1 MFVAATAQC
10 LSNMPLN
17 EAMDQ
22 LVHLQFTAVE
32 LPILKEGSPFSP
44 ASVHAD
50 WQEAAL
56 RCRETHRL
64 DICALLVDLGTT
76 GDLAYQQ
83 FQSICKMAKAIKVHT
98 ITVPS
103 AEIGTPFNEEV
114 EHLGRLVAIAGME
127 GIRVSIKNESGRI
140 SQDPDTL
147 KLLCNHVQGLG
158 ITLDPSHFIY
168 GPHSGVDYEPLL
180 KFVYHTHLRDTRK
193 DELQVRVGQGEVD
206 YGRLVS
212 LLQRE
217 KYDRALC
224 VDIRPTPGE
233 DPELHA
239 GELRKLRLLLESLLL

>member
-1 MFVAATAQC
+1 
-10 LSNMPLN
+10 MPLN
-17 EAMDQ
+17 EATDL

-32 LPILKEGSPFSP
+32 LAIAKEGTAFTP
-44 ASVHAD
+44 AGIHAD
-50 WQEAAL
+50 WQQAAV
-56 RCRETHRL
+56 RCRETHRM
-64 DICALLVDLGTT
+64 DICALLVDLGET

-83 FQSICKMAKAIKVHT
+83 FQSICKLAKATKVHT

-103 AEIGTPFNEEV
+103 AELGTPFNEEV

-140 SQDPDTL
+140 SQDPETL

-158 ITLDPSHFIY
+158 ITLDPSHFVY
-168 GPHSGVDYEPLL
+168 GPHGGADYEPLL

-193 DELQVRVGQGEVD
+193 DELQVKVGQGEVD

-224 VDIRPTPGE
+224 VDIHPQPDD
-233 DPELHA
+233 DPEQHA